1 MSIYIQSLFATA
13 TTYLKLHRSKSPFSN
28 FLGLP
33 SFFESTK
40 QKGKVIKEA
49 WGMLSSTL
57 DVQSA
62 MMDLE
67 KRQEKGELPEEEM
80 EQLNKDLVGKVC
92 EGFSYWGW

>member
-1 MSIYIQSLFATA
+1 
-13 TTYLKLHRSKSPFSN
+13 
-28 FLGLP
+28 
-33 SFFESTK
+33 
-40 QKGKVIKEA
+40 
-49 WGMLSSTL
+49 MLSSTL

>member
-1 MSIYIQSLFATA
+1 MIPASIYI
-13 TTYLKLHRSKSPFSN
+13 KLHWSKSPFSN

-33 SFFESTK
+33 ELYENTK
-40 QKGKVIKEA
+40 KKGNMIKEA

-57 DVQSA
+57 DVQNA

-80 EQLNKDLVGKVC
+80 EKLNKDLAGKFC
-92 EGFSYWGW
+92 